1 MPDFIS
7 ALWNLAWRLDIRSL
21 LDIFLIALVF
31 YWMLLLLRGTTA
43 MALLRGVIIVL
54 IFGFIFS
61 RLLQLTVLGWLLR
74 NSLPALLLAI
84 PILFQPELRRALER
98 IGRGRW
104 AISPRSARTVDSVVA
119 ACLSLSGHRH
129 GALVVSEKETGLR
142 DLVDSG
148 IELDDALRSE
158 ER

>member
-7 ALWNLAWRLDIRSL
+7 TLWNLVWRLDIRSL

-84 PILFQPELRRALER
+84 PILFQPELRRALEDR
-98 IGRGRW
+98 K
-104 AISPRSARTVDSVVA
+104 SVV
-119 ACLSLSGHRH
+119 
-129 GALVVSEKETGLR
+129 
-142 DLVDSG
+142 
-148 IELDDALRSE
+148 
-158 ER
+158 